1 MSRMT
6 TTAPEVVIRAL
17 VNDSGLRSVAE
28 IIVVFC
34 LVALLLERE
43 MVRHRP
49 GMWARSAA
57 RNLTALAVPLG
68 IAWAVI
74 AVRRFIELAGG

>member
-1 MSRMT
+1 MI

-17 VNDSGLRSVAE
+17 VNDPGLRGLVE
-28 IIVVFC
+28 VVTVVC

-49 GMWARSAA
+49 GAVAPTAA
-57 RNLTALAVPLG
+57 RYLTSLAVPLG
-68 IAWAVI
+68 AAWGVI
-74 AVRRFIELAGG
+74 ALRRFVELAGL

>member
-1 MSRMT
+1 MPPMT

-17 VNDSGLRSVAE
+17 VADPGLRGLVE
-28 IIVVFC
+28 VIVIFC
-34 LVALLLERE
+34 FIALLLERE

-49 GMWARSAA
+49 GEWAKVAA
-57 RNLTALAVPLG
+57 RNLTTLTVPLT

-74 AVRRFIELAGG
+74 AARRFIELAAG

>member
-1 MSRMT
+1 MSPMT

-17 VNDSGLRSVAE
+17 VNDSGLRGLVE

-43 MVRHRP
+43 MVRQRP
-49 GMWARSAA
+49 GRWAPAAA
-57 RNLTALAVPLG
+57 RNLTALAVPLAV
-68 IAWAVI
+68 AWVVI
-74 AVRRFIELAGG
+74 AIRRFIELAAG